1 MNNGKKVIWTIA
13 GIFLALL
20 GVLIGVLCIVFMPVI
35 GANFGV
41 NRYRKS
47 VNNSIDHQINVA
59 KLKETKYSNKESA
72 VNEQVA
78 KYQTALNDPTLSLTK
93 TASYTTKLNSA
104 TKKANKYSIRADK
117 YKNVQSILA
126 NSPQRKETTKVN
138 DFVNKIA
145 DKVSTNKSE
154 TPTTTSVTEPT
165 PTTSTEPVSGSTNQ
179 AVEKVGKT
187 IESYFDKVKSLV

>member
-1 MNNGKKVIWTIA
+1 MNTGKKIIWTIA
-13 GIFLALL
+13 GVFLALL
-20 GVLIGVLCIVFMPVI
+20 GILVGVLCIVFIPVV
-35 GANFGV
+35 GANVGV

-47 VNNSIDHQINVA
+47 INKSIDHQINVA
-59 KLKETKYSNKESA
+59 KLKETKYSNKESTA
-72 VNEQVA
+72 NEQVA
-78 KYQTALNDPTLSLTK
+78 KYQTALSDSTISLTK
-93 TASYTTKLNSA
+93 TASYTNKLNSA

-154 TPTTTSVTEPT
+154 TPSTTSVVDST
-165 PTTSTEPVSGSTNQ
+165 PTTPTEPVSDSASQ
-179 AVEKVGKT
+179 VAEKVGKT
-187 IESYFDKVKSLV
+187 IDSYFDKVKSLV